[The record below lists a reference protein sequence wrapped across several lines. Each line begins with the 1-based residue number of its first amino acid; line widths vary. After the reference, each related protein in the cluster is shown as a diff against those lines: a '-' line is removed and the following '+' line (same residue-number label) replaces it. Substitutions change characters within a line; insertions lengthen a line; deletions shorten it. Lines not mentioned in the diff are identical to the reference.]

1 METGAGPHPLR
12 LFVCLMPLCLALLLG
27 PGRPGTAEEVILLD
41 SKSSQAEL
49 GWTALPS
56 NGWEEISGVDE
67 HDHPI
72 RTYQVCNVLEPNQ
85 DNWLQ
90 TGWISRGRGQR
101 IFVELQFTLRDCSSI
116 PGAAGTCK
124 ETFNVYYLETEA
136 DLGRGRPRLGGS
148 RPRKI
153 DTIAADESFTQGDLG
168 ERKMKL
174 NTEVREIGPLSRRGF
189 HLAFQD
195 VGACV
200 ALVSVRVY
208 YKQCRAT
215 VRGLAMFPATAAESA
230 FSTLVE
236 VTGTCVAHSEG
247 EPGSPPRM
255 HCGAD
260 GEWLVPVGRCSCSAG
275 FQERGDVCEGFYK
288 VSSRRPFCSPCP
300 EHSRA
305 LENASTFCVCQD
317 SYARSPTDPPSASC
331 TPPDPSL
338 PRVSRRCPSRS
349 PPDGPVLC
357 AAPGPP
363 SAPRD
368 LQYSLSRS
376 PLALRLRWL
385 PPADSGGRSDVTYSL
400 LCLRCGRE
408 GPSGACEPCGPRVAF
423 VPRQAGLRERAATL
437 LHLRPGARYT
447 VRVAALNGVSG
458 PAAAAGATYA
468 QVTVSTGPGGPWEED
483 EIRRDRVEPQSVSLS
498 WREPV
503 SAGAPGANS
512 TEYEIRYYEK
522 GQSEQTY
529 STVKTGAPAVTVTNL
544 KPATRYV
551 FHIRAASPGP
561 SWETQSFNPSIEVQ
575 TPGEGSRDQSPA
587 VVVTVVTIS
596 ALLVLGSVM
605 SVLAIWRRPCSYGK
619 GGRDAHDE
627 EELYFHFKVP
637 TRRTFLDP
645 QSCGDPLQALHLFAK
660 ELDAKSVTL
669 EKSLGTGK
677 PDPLEQGSMGGP
689 ASAQAPP
696 PCREGPPPHS
706 SLPRRLHL
714 HMEPAFHPP
723 GRFGELCC
731 GCLQLPGRQELPVA
745 VHTLRDG
752 CSDAQRLSFL
762 AEALTLG
769 QFDHSHVLRLEGV
782 VTRGSNLM
790 IVTEYM
796 SLGALDS
803 FLRRHEGQLAAGQ
816 LMGLLPGLASAMKYL
831 SEMGYVHRGLAAR
844 RVLVSGDLV
853 CKISGF
859 GRGPRDRAEAVYTTM
874 SGRSPALWAA
884 PETLQFGHFS
894 SASDVWSFGVVMWE
908 VMAFGERPYWDM
920 SGQDVIKAVEDGFR
934 LPPPRNCPSPLH
946 RLMLDCWQKD
956 PGERPRF
963 SQIHSI
969 LSKMMQDP
977 EPPKCAT
984 TTCPRSVPQAEPSSS
999 NRRPPTPLADRALS
1013 AFPSFGS
1020 VGAWL
1025 EALDLCRYKDSF
1037 AAAGYGSLEA
1047 VAAMTARD
1055 LASLGISSAEHQ
1067 EALLSGISALRT
1079 RVLQLQGQGVQV

>member
-41 SKSSQAEL
+41 SKASQAEL

-67 HDHPI
+67 HDRPI

-124 ETFNVYYLETEA
+124 ETFNAYYLETEA
-136 DLGRGRPRLGGS
+136 DLGRGRPRLGGN

-174 NTEVREIGPLSRRGF
+174 NTEVREIGPLSRQGF

-215 VRGLAMFPATAAESA
+215 VRGLAAFPATAAESA

-236 VTGTCVAHSEG
+236 VTGTCVSHSEG

-275 FQERGDVCEGFYK
+275 FQERGDICEACPPGFFK
-288 VSSRRPFCSPCP
+288 VSPRRPLCSPCP
-300 EHSRA
+300 EHSLA
-305 LENASTFCVCQD
+305 LEKASTFCVCQD
-317 SYARSPTDPPSASC
+317 TYARSPTDPPSASC
-331 TPPDPSL
+331 T
-338 PRVSRRCPSRS
+338 R
-349 PPDGPVLC
+349 
-357 AAPGPP
+357 PP

-400 LCLRCGRE
+400 LCLLCGRD
-408 GPSGACEPCGPRVAF
+408 GPAGACQPCGPRVAF

-468 QVTVSTGPGGPWEED
+468 QVTVSTGPGDLVGSGSRRSVPLCLPSAPWEED

-503 SAGAPGANS
+503 PAGAPGANG

-551 FHIRAASPGP
+551 FQIRAASPGP
-561 SWETQSFNPSIEVQ
+561 SWEAQSFNPSIEVQ
-575 TPGEGSRDQSPA
+575 TPGEVASGSRDQSPA
-587 VVVTVVTIS
+587 VVVTVVTVS

-605 SVLAIWRRPCSYGK
+605 SVLAIWRRPCNGK
-619 GGRDAHDE
+619 GSGDAHDE

-645 QSCGDPLQALHLFAK
+645 QSCGDPLQAVHLFAK

-669 EKSLGTGK
+669 EKSLG
-677 PDPLEQGSMGGP
+677 
-689 ASAQAPP
+689 A
-696 PCREGPPPHS
+696 
-706 SLPRRLHL
+706 
-714 HMEPAFHPP
+714 
-723 GRFGELCC
+723 GRFGDLCC

-752 CSDAQRLSFL
+752 CSDSQRLSFL

-769 QFDHSHVLRLEGV
+769 QFDHSHIVRLEGV
-782 VTRGSNLM
+782 VTR
-790 IVTEYM
+790 VFW
-796 SLGALDS
+796 A
-803 FLRRHEGQLAAGQ
+803 
-816 LMGLLPGLASAMKYL
+816 P
-831 SEMGYVHRGLAAR
+831 
-844 RVLVSGDLV
+844 DL
-853 CKISGF
+853 I
-859 GRGPRDRAEAVYTTM
+859 
-874 SGRSPALWAA
+874 
-884 PETLQFGHFS
+884 
-894 SASDVWSFGVVMWE
+894 
-908 VMAFGERPYWDM
+908 
-920 SGQDVIKAVEDGFR
+920 IDG
-934 LPPPRNCPSPLH
+934 C
-946 RLMLDCWQKD
+946 
-956 PGERPRF
+956 
-963 SQIHSI
+963 
-969 LSKMMQDP
+969 
-977 EPPKCAT
+977 
-984 TTCPRSVPQAEPSSS
+984 EPSCGCWELNSG
-999 NRRPPTPLADRALS
+999 PLEQQSVLLTSEPSLQPLNHLS
-1013 AFPSFGS
+1013 
-1020 VGAWL
+1020 
-1025 EALDLCRYKDSF
+1025 
-1037 AAAGYGSLEA
+1037 
-1047 VAAMTARD
+1047 
-1055 LASLGISSAEHQ
+1055 
-1067 EALLSGISALRT
+1067 
-1079 RVLQLQGQGVQV
+1079 